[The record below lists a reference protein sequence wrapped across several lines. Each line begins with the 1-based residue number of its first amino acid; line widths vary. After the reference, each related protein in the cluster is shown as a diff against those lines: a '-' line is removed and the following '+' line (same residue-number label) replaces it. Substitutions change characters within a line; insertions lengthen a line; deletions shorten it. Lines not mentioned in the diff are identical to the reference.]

1 MPNPLKAVPVAIG
14 VSIGLGVLAL
24 LFWALTLATLA
35 NLAGSDAAGNA
46 YAQAYAAIEIFI
58 LWGLL
63 AVIAILAWAKG
74 AVAWP
79 AALAAAILIP
89 ASGATTFEVLALL
102 SRPYLPPFLWPLVVP
117 ALTPPLILAFC
128 TWALFPSL
136 HATIPA
142 RLAGGVIWGAV
153 LLLCVS
159 IVPLGKIRE
168 HADDRIAAALQKYDE
183 DYAKLPADAPL
194 WDVMPFLETRNT
206 TKQNEILDR
215 IRKRE
220 ARQSEAEMMLVRGDF
235 PLRYLKALDLAPTPA
250 LCDKARALLRRQV
263 ASLGLK
269 TPTSKPYK
277 TIGVQMSDAA
287 DAMEWLVGYDC
298 SCDAESTAWETMA
311 KAYEGS
317 SWDIHRLAEV
327 RDPKQLGYIVRMSPA
342 RFSMLTPK
350 AHLKAWLSFVDKKEF
365 HDQALAGARQ
375 LDHRTADAVEM
386 LKDKSD
392 IAAPWQVLKYLP
404 VLDIETNVRL
414 CGAALAVV
422 SGDIKKVYRPKA
434 DDPRRYSELLDR
446 LGAYKPLTA
455 LAWLAGH
462 GCDAEAELSDAEAVI
477 RSYQDSPE
485 RGAMLATLARLR
497 RK

>member
-1 MPNPLKAVPVAIG
+1 MPDSVKAAPAAIG
-14 VSIGLGVLAL
+14 VSIGLSILVL
-24 LFWALTLATLA
+24 LFWALTLVTLA

-63 AVIAILAWAKG
+63 AVIAVLAWAKG
-74 AVAWP
+74 DVAWP
-79 AALAAAILIP
+79 AALVAAVLIP
-89 ASGATTFEVLALL
+89 ASGAMTFEALTLL
-102 SRPYLPPFLWPLVVP
+102 SRPHLPPFLWPLVVP
-117 ALTPPLILAFC
+117 ALTPPLILAYC
-128 TWALFPSL
+128 IWALFPSL
-136 HATIPA
+136 RIAIPA

-159 IVPLGKIRE
+159 IVPLEKIRQ
-168 HADDRIAAALQKYDE
+168 HADDRITAALEKYE
-183 DYAKLPADAPL
+183 ADYAKLPADAPL

-220 ARQSEAEMMLVRGDF
+220 ARQSEAETMLVRGDF
-235 PLRYLKALDLAPTPA
+235 SLRYLKALDLTPTPS

-263 ASLGLK
+263 EPLVLK
-269 TPTSKPYK
+269 TPNSKPYK
-277 TIGVQMSDAA
+277 TIGAQVSDAA

-298 SCDAESTAWETMA
+298 SCDAESTAWEAMA
-311 KAYEGS
+311 KSYEGS

-327 RDPKQLGYIVRMSPA
+327 RDPKKLGHIVRMYPA
-342 RFSMLTPK
+342 RFSMLTPR
-350 AHLKAWLSFVDKKEF
+350 AHLKAWLSFVEKKEF
-365 HDQALAGARQ
+365 HDRALAGARQ

-386 LKDKSD
+386 LTDKYD
-392 IAAPWQVLKYLP
+392 ISAPWKVLKYMP
-404 VLDIETNVRL
+404 VLDLETSAPL
-414 CGAALAVV
+414 CAAALTQVR
-422 SGDIKKVYRPKA
+422 GDFAKVLRPKA

-446 LGAYKPLTA
+446 LGAYQPLTA

-462 GCDAEAELSDAEAVI
+462 GCNAEAELSEAETVI
-477 RSYQDSPE
+477 RSYQDSPA
-485 RGAMLATLARLR
+485 RGAMLATLAGLR